1 MTNTTTQNIN
11 SKHVQRPMVFDAQQL
26 AERVA
31 KAKAEYLEGKYEH
44 GAWRYQAAVIE
55 STPTLQMLLELTLKL
70 EKEGR
75 PLFPHAYEASA
86 SPGYYRAYFY
96 RPQGEIDADIAA
108 LTVKIEEEYR
118 AEIESW
124 NASQVE
130 LLASQ
135 LYEAEKKKAAD
146 AENKKEEKAKAKALE
161 EAQTYF
167 ASITKEGK

>member
-1 MTNTTTQNIN
+1 MTTNTTTQ
-11 SKHVQRPMVFDAQQL
+11 KQHLQRPMVFDAKKL
-26 AERVA
+26 VTRVE
-31 KAKAEYLEGKYEH
+31 KATTEFMEGKYEH

-86 SPGYYRAYFY
+86 MPGYYRAYFY
-96 RPQGEIDADIAA
+96 RPQEEIDADIAA
-108 LTVKIEEEYR
+108 LTVKIEEEYKT
-118 AEIESW
+118 EIESW
-124 NASQVE
+124 NASQVK

-135 LYEAEKKKAAD
+135 LYEAEKKKVEE
-146 AENKKEEKAKAKALE
+146 AERKKEEKAKAKALE